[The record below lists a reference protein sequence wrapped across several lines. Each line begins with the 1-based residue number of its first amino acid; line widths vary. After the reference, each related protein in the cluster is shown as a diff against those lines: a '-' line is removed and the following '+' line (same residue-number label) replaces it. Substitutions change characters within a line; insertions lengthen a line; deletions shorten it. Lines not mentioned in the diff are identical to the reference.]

1 MSYAIYVGKNLAEG
15 GTALIAGYGDEPS
28 GHWLE
33 LVPRMSHRPGDSI
46 TVGVTEEA
54 DLPGRRCEIPQASE
68 TARHLRVSYSFFRG
82 LPSPLTN
89 GGLNEFGVAVRDVW
103 SPSRPE
109 LVAMTPK
116 DQTGP
121 NYSDL
126 ARIVLERARTARE
139 GVDIIAEL
147 IRRHGYACYGGNS
160 HIIADASEA
169 WIVIEFSGGLGLWV
183 AERLGPDSIR
193 VSRPG
198 YIEDVPLAPTE
209 DVRYSENFIQF
220 AVDRGWY
227 DADSGS
233 FNVNR
238 VYGDGKGRW
247 KGVAW
252 MEEELRARVIR
263 SGKISLHDIFWA
275 ISTEKLTGDT
285 AGYGQVVPLLDTDQ
299 SALRVMWHAPVGPV
313 TAPLVPVFM
322 GQLEIPR
329 EFGAHRYLMAGESGR
344 FLDSRTDTDQP
355 HLTSVVSQLAEVSR
369 PACQIYK
376 RLMHLTFLQHKE
388 VLHEVSGHWR
398 RVEARLADELPLVTR
413 GAAMLLEAGEDRLAA
428 RLLTEHSRSR
438 LMETLA
444 DAEALVSWLEVR
456 LRASGHLNMS
466 CGVASP
472 ERIW

>member
-1 MSYAIYVGKNLAEG
+1 MSYAIYVGKKLAENN
-15 GTALIAGYGDEPS
+15 TALMAGYGDEPS
-28 GHWLE
+28 SHWLE
-33 LVPRMSHRPGDSI
+33 LVPRMSHRQGDSI
-46 TVGVTEEA
+46 TVGVTAQA
-54 DLPGRRCEIPQASE
+54 DLPGRRCEIPQVAE

-139 GVDIIAEL
+139 GVDIIADL
-147 IRRHGYACYGGNS
+147 IARHGYACYGGNS
-160 HIIADASEA
+160 HMIADPDEA
-169 WIVIEFSGGLGLWV
+169 WVIIEFSGGLGLWV

-198 YIEDVPLAPTE
+198 YIEDVPLAPS
-209 DVRYSENFIQF
+209 DDIKYSENFIKV
-220 AVDRGWY
+220 AVDHGWY
-227 DADSGS
+227 RPDSGP

-252 MEEELRARVIR
+252 MEEELRGRARR
-263 SGKISLHDIFWA
+263 SGKIGLRDLFWA
-275 ISTEKLTGDT
+275 ISTEKFTGDT
-285 AGYGQVVPLLDTDQ
+285 AGYGQVVPLLDIDQ

-313 TAPLVPVFM
+313 TAPLAPIFI
-322 GQLEIPR
+322 GQLGIPP
-329 EFGAHRYLMAGESGR
+329 EFGPHRYLTAGESGR
-344 FLDSRTDTDQP
+344 FLDTRASSARPD
-355 HLTSVVSQLAEVSR
+355 SVSAVPQSAEVSR
-369 PACQIYK
+369 SACQIYK
-376 RLMHLTFLQHKE
+376 RLMHLTFMQHE
-388 VLHEVSGHWR
+388 EALREVSGHWR
-398 RVEARLADELPLVTR
+398 RVEARLANELPLVTR
-413 GAAMLLEAGEDRLAA
+413 SAAVLLEAGEESLAA
-428 RLLTEHSRSR
+428 RLMTEHSRSR
-438 LMETLA
+438 LLEALA

-456 LRASGHLNMS
+456 LRASGHPIPHH
-466 CGVASP
+466 GIISP
-472 ERIW
+472 EQIW